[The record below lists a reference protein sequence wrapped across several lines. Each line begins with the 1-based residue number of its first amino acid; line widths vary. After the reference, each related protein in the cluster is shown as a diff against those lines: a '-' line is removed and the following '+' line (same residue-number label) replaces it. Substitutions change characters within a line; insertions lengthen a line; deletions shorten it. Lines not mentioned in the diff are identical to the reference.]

1 MHAMSRRI
9 ESVLFDLDNTLIDR
23 TGAFRSFCVE
33 LYRTNGAIQQA
44 CSEQEAVSFMVDLD
58 QDGMCDRRMLFGQVI
73 LKWPGSFEDEEEAV
87 RMYMSRYPKL
97 ASLDPSTLRLLD
109 DVRSRGVPVGIVTNG
124 SSEMQWAKVR
134 STGLVDLVDG
144 VVVSGDLGIHKPDP
158 RIFEHALAKIDAR
171 AEGTLFVGDNPVAD
185 ILGASAVGMTSAWIR
200 LGREW
205 PFADRPPDYAI
216 DHVSEARA
224 IVFG

>member
-1 MHAMSRRI
+1 MSRRI

-33 LYRTNGAIQQA
+33 LYGTNDAIRQA
-44 CSEQEAVSFMVDLD
+44 CSEQEAVSFMVELD
-58 QDGMCDRRMLFGQVI
+58 QDGMCDRRRLFEQVI

-87 RMYMSRYPKL
+87 GMYMSRYPAL

-109 DVRSRGVPVGIVTNG
+109 DLRSRGVPVGIVTNG

-134 STGLVDLVDG
+134 STGLVGLVDAI
-144 VVVSGDLGIHKPDP
+144 VVSGDLGVHKPDP
-158 RIFEHALAKIDAR
+158 RIFECALGKIDAR

-205 PFADRPPDYAI
+205 PLADRTPDYAI